1 MQPATYQ
8 SVDADAGPPVGW
20 GDGIFGCF
28 NDMQVCLL
36 GFFPLGCVQY
46 LYAVRS
52 SLDGR
57 RKKELKNTPQPLLS
71 RATVVPFPT
80 RRSAVTARRV
90 FPPAGSFATFV
101 RRSLV
106 PLRGCFDFCW
116 RVLRC

>member
-57 RKKELKNTPQPLLS
+57 RKKEHPSAPLVPGDRRPLSYATERGDGQAGVSAGGQFRHIRSALS
-71 RATVVPFPT
+71 RPSSRLF
-80 RRSAVTARRV
+80 
-90 FPPAGSFATFV
+90 
-101 RRSLV
+101 
-106 PLRGCFDFCW
+106 
-116 RVLRC
+116 